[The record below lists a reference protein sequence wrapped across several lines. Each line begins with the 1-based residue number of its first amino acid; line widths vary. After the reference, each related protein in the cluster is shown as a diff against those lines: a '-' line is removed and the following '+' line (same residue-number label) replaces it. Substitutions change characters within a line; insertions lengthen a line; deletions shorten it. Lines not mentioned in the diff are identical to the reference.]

1 MAAARESSDVRR
13 PGRPRTPVPRE
24 VLVGAAV
31 GVFADYGYGAASLD
45 RIAEESGIRK
55 SSLLHRFGTKEALY
69 VEALTTVLGA
79 LGAMVSGAATGEE
92 GFAGRLDRLSALITD
107 YFFAE
112 PRAARLLFR
121 EVMDRGPLFS
131 GERGA
136 VFEQVLGDAA
146 AFIEAG
152 GAAGE
157 FDTADAADTVMSV
170 VGIHLTYFALHTLS
184 EQARGE
190 PIFTIHTR
198 PWSIAALTCRPNSVT
213 NASAGWGVATSR
225 VSASAA
231 ANERWRQVGA
241 RRTCISG
248 PRDKSASQ
256 VSARVA
262 PAT

>member
-1 MAAARESSDVRR
+1 MGRLRGVARLRAASRMRPEHISTRWLISKRFARRPATRRLDVAGWPPWWILPGMAAARESSDVRR

-131 GERGA
+131 GERGRRGGG
-136 VFEQVLGDAA
+136 VRHGGRRGHGD
-146 AFIEAG
+146 ERG
-152 GAAGE
+152 G
-157 FDTADAADTVMSV
+157 DPPD
-170 VGIHLTYFALHTLS
+170 LL
-184 EQARGE
+184 R
-190 PIFTIHTR
+190 
-198 PWSIAALTCRPNSVT
+198 
-213 NASAGWGVATSR
+213 
-225 VSASAA
+225 
-231 ANERWRQVGA
+231 
-241 RRTCISG
+241 
-248 PRDKSASQ
+248 
-256 VSARVA
+256 A
-262 PAT
+262 PHA